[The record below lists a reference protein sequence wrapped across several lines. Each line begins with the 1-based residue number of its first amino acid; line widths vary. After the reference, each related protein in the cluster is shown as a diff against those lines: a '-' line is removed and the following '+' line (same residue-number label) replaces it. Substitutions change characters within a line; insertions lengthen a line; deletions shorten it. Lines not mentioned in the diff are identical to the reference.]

1 MAIEHGVPSWL
12 TENEIWVWETGLS
25 LPLRIHVSPKMSG
38 PVGGPL
44 DHGFY
49 ASLKVPAFDDAVWAC
64 EHLHPNREEAHG
76 CAVAEIQSKA
86 AH

>member
-1 MAIEHGVPSWL
+1 MPRIRLIERLNDQVA
-12 TENEIWVWETGLS
+12 
-25 LPLRIHVSPKMSG
+25 RISVDG
-38 PVGGPL
+38 DVPL